1 MVATKEITSSFELIF
16 SLTKSL
22 FDSEI
27 TKDFF
32 ITEEPVT
39 RGRNNVKFMIK
50 SFSIVHLLG
59 RYKNYLLIGWQVVY
73 FLFRVVIG

>member
-1 MVATKEITSSFELIF
+1 MQLKEINSSFELIF
-16 SLTKSL
+16 SLTKSR
-22 FDSEI
+22 FDREI

-32 ITEEPVT
+32 MTEEPVT

-50 SFSIVHLLG
+50 SFSIVHLFG